1 MSTLSMGMRT
11 SAWTRSRAGGSATA
25 SGVSLLDLARKPD
38 QIASRFTWLAN
49 FGKWVR
55 DLGVE
60 GYAPVARRRLQQVNV
75 LNAFMIASYVTFAAF
90 YALLD
95 LSALKWLILAVLA
108 NLPFFLV
115 PPFLHRYS
123 EIAAATY
130 LSIHAAFALLVLAS
144 IAGSSAGIHYWLLAG
159 GTLILFYGTGR
170 LIIAL
175 AVTGLL
181 IGTFLFI
188 ELWVP
193 ESTRWSPMT
202 PDIANLIKNI
212 AATGGALL
220 VASFVYLALRMAEQ
234 AETALESEY
243 ARSET
248 LLRSIMPA
256 GIASRLKSNPQAIIA
271 DKYDQVT
278 LLFADVVDFTP
289 RASALSP
296 EELVAFLNRIFSS
309 FDALAEK
316 HGLEKIKTI
325 GDAYMVA
332 AGLPEAQ
339 PDQMARAAEMALDM
353 LEAVHGLSREMGEE
367 VAVRIG
373 IHTGPAVAGVLGKR
387 KLFYDV
393 WGDTVNTAARMEA
406 YGLPDRI
413 QVTEAV
419 YELLREDFAFDRRG
433 EMIHVKGK
441 GPMQLYFLLG
451 RAPEPSRSAPVSPAD
466 EGGTI
471 HLLQR

>member
-1 MSTLSMGMRT
+1 VL
-11 SAWTRSRAGGSATA
+11 
-25 SGVSLLDLARKPD
+25 
-38 QIASRFTWLAN
+38 Q
-49 FGKWVR
+49 
-55 DLGVE
+55 
-60 GYAPVARRRLQQVNV
+60 RRLQQVNV
-75 LNAFMIASYVTFAAF
+75 LNAFMIASYLSFAGF

-95 LSALKWLILAVLA
+95 WSALKWLSLAVLA

-130 LSIHAAFALLVLAS
+130 LAIHSAFALLLLAS

-159 GTLILFYGTGR
+159 GTLILFYGTER
-170 LIIAL
+170 LPIAL
-175 AVTGLL
+175 AVTCLL
-181 IGTFLFI
+181 IGMFLFI

-193 ESTRWSPMT
+193 ASTSWSPMT
-202 PDIANLIKNI
+202 PHEANLIKNI
-212 AATGGALL
+212 AASGGALL

-234 AETALESEY
+234 AEAALETEY

-256 GIASRLKSNPQAIIA
+256 GIASRLKSDPEAIIA

-289 RASALSP
+289 RATEFTP
-296 EELVAFLNRIFSS
+296 EGLVAFLNRIFSS

-339 PDQMARAAEMALDM
+339 PNQVAMAADLALDM
-353 LEAVHGLSREMGEE
+353 LETVQRISREIGEE

-419 YELLREDFAFDRRG
+419 YNLLQEDYAFDQRR
-433 EMIHVKGK
+433 ELIDVKGK

-451 RAPEPSRSAPVSPAD
+451 RSPETPRS
-466 EGGTI
+466 
-471 HLLQR
+471 

>member
-1 MSTLSMGMRT
+1 MTTLSMGTRAN
-11 SAWTRSRAGGSATA
+11 SWTRSRSGGSVGSGTA
-25 SGVSLLDLARKPD
+25 SGSSLLDLPRNPE
-38 QIASRFTWLAN
+38 QIASRPTWLTR

-55 DLGVE
+55 DLGID
-60 GYAPVARRRLQQVNV
+60 GYPPVHQRRIQQVNV
-75 LNAFMIASYVTFAAF
+75 LNAFMIASYLTFAAF

-95 LSALKWLILAVLA
+95 WSALKWLSLAVLA
-108 NLPFFLV
+108 NIPFFLV
-115 PPFLHRYS
+115 PPLLHRYS

-130 LSIHAAFALLVLAS
+130 LAIHAAFALLLLAS

-159 GTLILFYGTGR
+159 GTLILFYGTER
-170 LIIAL
+170 LTIAV
-175 AVTGLL
+175 AVTCLL

-188 ELWVP
+188 EIWVP
-193 ESTRWSPMT
+193 GSTSWSPMT
-202 PDIANLIKNI
+202 PHVANLIKNI
-212 AATGGALL
+212 AASGGAVL

-234 AETALESEY
+234 AEAALESEY

-248 LLRSIMPA
+248 LLRSIMPD
-256 GIASRLKSNPQAIIA
+256 GIASRLKSDPQAIIA

-278 LLFADVVDFTP
+278 LLFADVVNFTP
-289 RASALSP
+289 RASVLSP
-296 EELVAFLNRIFSS
+296 EGLVAFLNRIFSS

-339 PDQMARAAEMALDM
+339 PDQVARAAEMALDM
-353 LEAVHGLSREMGEE
+353 LEAVHGLSGEIGEE

-419 YELLREDFAFDRRG
+419 HKLLHEDYAFDQRG
-433 EMIHVKGK
+433 EMIDVKGK
-441 GPMQLYFLLG
+441 GPMQVYFLLG
-451 RAPEPSRSAPVSPAD
+451 RSPETRQS
-466 EGGTI
+466 
-471 HLLQR
+471 